1 LIAKLFLWGGAVN
14 KKLWNWRLWVGFSM
28 AVSALVVYLV
38 VFMTTRDV
46 LWVSVALFL
55 LSAVLLVTGLRRAF
69 GQREAYR
76 GQIAG
81 PILAGCS
88 ALIVVVFGL
97 ASNEV
102 SKHFPMAHRAP
113 KVGQV
118 APEVK
123 LVDTAG
129 KSVTLAD
136 ILTTPVAQAAGV
148 RAPKG
153 VLLVFY
159 RSHW

>member
-1 LIAKLFLWGGAVN
+1 MN
-14 KKLWNWRLWVGFSM
+14 EKLWNWRLWFGFGV
-28 AVSALVVYLV
+28 AVLAFVVYGA
-38 VFMTTRDV
+38 VFMSTREV
-46 LWVSVALFL
+46 LWVSLALFF
-55 LSAVLLVTGLRRAF
+55 LSAVLLATGLQRAF
-69 GQREAYR
+69 ARRESYGGQV
-76 GQIAG
+76 AG

-88 ALIVVVFGL
+88 ALLLIVFGL
-97 ASNEV
+97 TSNEV
-102 SKHFPMAHRAP
+102 SKHFPMARNAP
-113 KVGQV
+113 MVGQV
-118 APEVK
+118 APEFK

-136 ILTTPVAQAAGV
+136 ILATPVAQAAGA

>member
-1 LIAKLFLWGGAVN
+1 VN
-14 KKLWNWRLWVGFSM
+14 KKLWNWRLWVGL
-28 AVSALVVYLV
+28 AVAVLALVVYLA
-38 VFMTTRDV
+38 VFMNTRDV
-46 LWVSVALFL
+46 LWVSLALFIVSAFL
-55 LSAVLLVTGLRRAF
+55 LATGLRRSF
-69 GQREAYR
+69 GQRESYR
-76 GQIAG
+76 GQVAG
-81 PILAGCS
+81 PILSACS
-88 ALIVVVFGL
+88 VLIVVVFGL

-102 SKHFPMAHRAP
+102 SKHFPAAHHAP
-113 KVGQV
+113 KVGQA
-118 APEVK
+118 APEFK

-136 ILTTPVAQAAGV
+136 VLGAPVAQAAGA

>member
-1 LIAKLFLWGGAVN
+1 VN
-14 KKLWNWRLWVGFSM
+14 KKLWNWRLWAGF
-28 AVSALVVYLV
+28 AVAVLALVVYIA
-38 VFMTTRDV
+38 VFMSTRDV
-46 LWVSVALFL
+46 LWVSLALFVV
-55 LSAVLLVTGLRRAF
+55 SAVLLATGLRRSF

-76 GQIAG
+76 GQVAG

-88 ALIVVVFGL
+88 VLILVVFGL
-97 ASNEV
+97 ASNEI
-102 SKHFPMAHRAP
+102 SKHFPAAHHAP
-113 KVGQV
+113 KVGQA
-118 APEVK
+118 APEFK
-123 LVDTAG
+123 LLDTAG

-136 ILTTPVAQAAGV
+136 VLSAPVAQAAGA